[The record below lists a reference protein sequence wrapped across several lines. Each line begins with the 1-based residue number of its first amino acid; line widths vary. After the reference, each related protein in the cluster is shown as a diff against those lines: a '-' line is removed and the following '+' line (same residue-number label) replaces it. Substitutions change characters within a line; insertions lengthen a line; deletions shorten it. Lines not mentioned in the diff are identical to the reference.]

1 MKLVKL
7 LSLFVLLACQ
17 IYSSTKFIVV
27 GDFHYYSPSPNFKE
41 SILYEITLAAIEEKI
56 DFVFFVG
63 DLVLMDY
70 PEDSNIDSLLS
81 DWKFVLD
88 TLYENGIKVYACR
101 GNFEASS
108 QKTWEKLF
116 SGNYALPDNGPVEE
130 KFYTY
135 SFEYDDLL
143 FLSLDQ
149 YTEYHKINQE
159 WLEEQ
164 LENNNKPFVFAAS
177 HEPAF
182 KVYRNGL
189 AAFPDERNSFWKSFS
204 DNKGKIYFC
213 GHDHFYDHSVML
225 DEDSIAS
232 NDVHHIV
239 VGTGGG
245 GFYPESDYD
254 GDNGYWMPTK
264 IYHENSFGYLLVE
277 VDKDYLR
284 TMWKHRVDKFDFI
297 DGGDDY
303 NYLVTSTDSK
313 YNLVS
318 EYFLNQNYPNP
329 FNPSTKIKYSIPK
342 QSFITLK
349 IYNMLGKEIETLVN
363 EEKPVGNYEIKFNA
377 ASLSSG
383 VYFYRLQA
391 GNFVGTKKMIR
402 LR

>member
-116 SGNYALPDNGPVEE
+116 SGNYALPDNGPVGE

-135 SFEYDDLL
+135 